1 MLTLRPYQQAA
12 IDQLYGWFR
21 ERKHESDS
29 EHNPLVVAPTG
40 SGKSLLIAKII
51 LDAQTRFA
59 GTRVLVLTHVKEL
72 IEQNHAKLMAIFP
85 ECDAGIYSASIGLR
99 HTQNRVIFAGIQ
111 SVADKAALLGEFQIV
126 LIDESHLIPHSG
138 HGQYRRFLNDLRE
151 VNGGKL
157 RVVGFTATPYRL
169 DSGYLHEGS
178 GRIFTDIA
186 ANIEILP
193 LIDDGYLAPLTAKR
207 TAFTV
212 DTESVKKR
220 GGEFV
225 IGEAGTA
232 MMADGNTGKAIEDA
246 VYRADDRQ
254 HWIVFACTIE
264 HAAEICHELN
274 KHGVLNHLVTGQTPK
289 KTREAMLQ
297 EFRESRIRALVN
309 VGVLTTGVDL
319 PLIDCIVLLRPTAS
333 TGLYLQMLGRGM
345 RPHEEKDSCLVLDYA
360 GNIERHGCVD
370 DPNINLGKLSED
382 REAGEPVVKACP
394 ECETIVHARLLVCPC
409 GHEFPPPKPKVA
421 DVAANAALLSSQ
433 WEPVIQKVTRVEFSQ
448 YQKAGSEYPVTKVEY
463 FDDSGL
469 WPIKVATEF
478 VCDYHPEGSWA
489 KRKAD
494 AWWITW
500 ENFLTQNVLEIL
512 QNDKYPKNTRCLL
525 LEKFECYLKLDL
537 RGKYPVIL
545 ERIIG
550 DRHADAA

>member
-12 IDQLYGWFR
+12 IDELYAWFR
-21 ERKHESDS
+21 ERKHDTDS

-40 SGKSLLIAKII
+40 SGKSLLIAQII

-85 ECDAGIYSASIGLR
+85 ECDAGIYSASIGHR

-126 LIDESHLIPHSG
+126 LIDEAHLLPHAG
-138 HGQYRRFLNDLRE
+138 FGQYRRFLNDLRQ

-169 DSGYLHEGS
+169 DSGFLHEGE

-193 LIDDGYLAPLTAKR
+193 LIEAGYLALLTAKR
-207 TAFTV
+207 TSFTV
-212 DTESVKKR
+212 DTDTVKKR

-246 VYRADDRQ
+246 AYRASERQ

-274 KHGVLNHLVTGQTPK
+274 KHGIDNHLVTGQTPK

-297 EFRESRIRALVN
+297 EFREGSVRALVN

-345 RPHEEKDSCLVLDYA
+345 RPHDDKEDCLVLDYA

-370 DPNINLGKLSED
+370 DPHINLGKLSED
-382 REAGEPVVKACP
+382 REPGEPVVKTCP
-394 ECETIVHARLLVCPC
+394 ECESIVHARLLVCAC

-421 DVAANAALLSSQ
+421 DIASNAALISTQ
-433 WEPVIQKVTRVEFSQ
+433 YEPVIQKVTRVEFSQ

-463 FDDSGL
+463 YNDDGL
-469 WPIKVATEF
+469 WPMKVATEF

-494 AWWITW
+494 AWRE
-500 ENFLTQNVLEIL
+500 ENE
-512 QNDKYPKNTRCLL
+512 
-525 LEKFECYLKLDL
+525 EKFGMYESDSEFNAYLKLDL

-550 DRHADAA
+550 ERHADAA